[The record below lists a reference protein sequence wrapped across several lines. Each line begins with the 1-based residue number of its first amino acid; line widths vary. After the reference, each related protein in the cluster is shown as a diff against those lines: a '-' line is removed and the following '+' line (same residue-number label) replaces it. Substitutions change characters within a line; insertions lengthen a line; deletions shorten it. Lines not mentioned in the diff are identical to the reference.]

1 MDATDANRV
10 IGQIREIL
18 DPILIERELE
28 LVEITF
34 RMEGGRWILRI
45 TIDHDDGI
53 KVEHCTRVS
62 RELSVHLDVEDFI
75 EVKYYLEV
83 SSPGLDRP
91 LKDEKDFEKYA
102 GRLVFIKTHRL
113 VEGRKKIRGALEGI
127 EDGIVTVLLE
137 DETRIEVPMEDIS
150 SARLDFKF

>member
-1 MDATDANRV
+1 MDANRV

-18 DPILIERELE
+18 DPILKEYDLE
-28 LVEITF
+28 LVEVTF
-34 RMEGGRWILRI
+34 RVEGGRWILRI
-45 TIDHDDGI
+45 TIDHEDGV

-91 LKDEKDFEKYA
+91 LKDEKDFEKYS
-102 GRLVFIKTHRL
+102 GRLVAIKAHRSIA
-113 VEGRKKIRGALEGI
+113 GRKKIRGTLEGI

-137 DETRIEVPMEDIS
+137 EGNRLEVPFEEIT

>member
-1 MDATDANRV
+1 MDANRV

-18 DPILIERELE
+18 DPILKEYDLE
-28 LVEITF
+28 LVEVTF
-34 RMEGGRWILRI
+34 RMEDGRWVLRI
-45 TIDHDDGI
+45 TIDHEDGI
-53 KVEHCTRVS
+53 KVHHCTRVS
-62 RELSVHLDVEDFI
+62 RELSVHMDVEDFI

-91 LKDEKDFEKYA
+91 LKDEKDYEKYA
-102 GRLVFIKTHRL
+102 GKLVAIKAHRSIA
-113 VEGRKKIRGALEGI
+113 GRKKIRGTLEGI

-137 DETRIEVPMEDIS
+137 EGDRLEVPFEEII

>member
-1 MDATDANRV
+1 
-10 IGQIREIL
+10 
-18 DPILIERELE
+18 
-28 LVEITF
+28 
-34 RMEGGRWILRI
+34 
-45 TIDHDDGI
+45 
-53 KVEHCTRVS
+53 VEHCTRVS

-102 GRLVFIKTHRL
+102 GRLVAIKAHRSIA
-113 VEGRKKIRGALEGI
+113 GRKKIRGTLEGI
-127 EDGIVTVLLE
+127 EDGIVKVLLE
-137 DETRIEVPMEDIS
+137 EGTRLEVPFEEIT